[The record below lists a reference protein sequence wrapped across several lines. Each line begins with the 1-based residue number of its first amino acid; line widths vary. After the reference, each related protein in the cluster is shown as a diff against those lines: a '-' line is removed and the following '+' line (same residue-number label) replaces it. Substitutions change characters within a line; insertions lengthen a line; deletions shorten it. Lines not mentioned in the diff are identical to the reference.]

1 MVQLFPW
8 EERKSLKKVPPEAVS
23 DSAPS
28 TEAGAAA
35 PASSSRHPREKSEGH
50 LLDTQLIF
58 THSPKIVTEQGL
70 EPWSFGFRI
79 QVEVGKLA
87 LVE

>member
-8 EERKSLKKVPPEAVS
+8 GERKSLKKVPPEAVS
-23 DSAPS
+23 DTVPS

-35 PASSSRHPREKSEGH
+35 PASSSRHPREKSEGNN
-50 LLDTQLIF
+50 
-58 THSPKIVTEQGL
+58 PKIVTEQGL

-79 QVEVGKLA
+79 QVEVGKLT